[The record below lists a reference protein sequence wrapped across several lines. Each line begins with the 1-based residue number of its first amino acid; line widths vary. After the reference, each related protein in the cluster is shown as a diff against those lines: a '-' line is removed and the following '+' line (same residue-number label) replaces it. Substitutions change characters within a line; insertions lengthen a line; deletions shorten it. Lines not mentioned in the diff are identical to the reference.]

1 MIMRQLIFTKSKCK
15 IMIAWC
21 VFAVLLFFRFYDG
34 TINNMNAT
42 MMAFNYSYG
51 FVSRGF
57 IGTLYLILDYLTP
70 GSMYNYLMAL
80 KFAQCMTAVFFLF
93 LFGFMAVCIGKV
105 SEERVENLSYLLFFF
120 TLCAIPMFITKYNL
134 GRLDMYL
141 VIITLLG
148 CVLLIFEKAEW
159 LLVPMTAV
167 AIMIHQGYAFMF
179 YNVLLVLLFYKWMSS
194 EEKKR
199 QRKYAAIFFVSLA
212 LCIILFFWFEIF
224 SHVDGKSVV
233 DEIVANAA
241 AMCENGNYHKD
252 VIDHEILG
260 VDLTEREVPW
270 HYMNFVQL
278 PIAIILYLP
287 FLWILLSF
295 LKEVMREANQRNRAQ
310 DKLKYLAFVI
320 GSFTLLP
327 EFLLKVDYGRWVFA
341 FLTYY
346 CITSLVLIVMGD
358 ENVQTA
364 WQSTMQKVKQIA
376 HWLPAVLLAYAVL
389 LQPCLDVCI
398 NDITATL
405 SQHLNENYLHLWT
418 LQNFTDIYF

>member
-1 MIMRQLIFTKSKCK
+1 
-15 IMIAWC
+15 MIAWC

-141 VIITLLG
+141 VVITLLG

-405 SQHLNENYLHLWT
+405 SQYLNENYLHLWT